1 VGNAAHVQFRPRKGA
16 RQVGKGSSLPTLNVS
31 LAPTVSIPVPE
42 KESLMSKASGPERN
56 AAQAAGPAADPD
68 CLTGTEIAF
77 ATVGEKIGEGAHGE
91 VYAGTTTEGARVAIK
106 FLRKELC
113 GQDQEVVGRFMRE
126 IKLAKDLEK
135 HENIARVI
143 TSGFHQPSGRWY
155 AIMEFAEGESLSSI
169 LERRPNGLPVQVAI
183 KIIMPVLRALRYA
196 DQHNVVHR
204 DIKPENIVV
213 NYLKGSDGS
222 IKKVIIKVL
231 DWGVAHISDP
241 TIHGGVKLTVDQ
253 ALIGTPQYMSPEQA
267 KGDPDI
273 DRRSDLYSAGLVL
286 YEMLTGQLPFHAET
300 TMELIVKQI
309 RDTPPRPTTFKPD
322 IPRKLDDVVMMLLSK
337 DREKRPRS
345 ADLAIRLLESATHGF
360 RDSLARTL
368 LSTIDQNRSDDWS
381 SILSTLSREKAEN
394 GVKVNDPTE
403 MVKTRVFHRRSRF
416 RVVGLS
422 ALGVLVMA
430 ALILI
435 PWMGDR
441 RNSHQSGVSGR
452 TADRSSKTVSDRSDR
467 SERPA
472 VRETT
477 RRLAVRPER
486 ESVAPP
492 APTKAAPANDEL
504 KLLREECLSA
514 LRSRKGF
521 SGPCDRYLE
530 RRPDDEFVRNM
541 RDFLNNKRR
550 R

>member
-1 VGNAAHVQFRPRKGA
+1 
-16 RQVGKGSSLPTLNVS
+16 
-31 LAPTVSIPVPE
+31 
-42 KESLMSKASGPERN
+42 
-56 AAQAAGPAADPD
+56 
-68 CLTGTEIAF
+68 
-77 ATVGEKIGEGAHGE
+77 
-91 VYAGTTTEGARVAIK
+91 
-106 FLRKELC
+106 
-113 GQDQEVVGRFMRE
+113 
-126 IKLAKDLEK
+126 
-135 HENIARVI
+135 
-143 TSGFHQPSGRWY
+143 
-155 AIMEFAEGESLSSI
+155 
-169 LERRPNGLPVQVAI
+169 
-183 KIIMPVLRALRYA
+183 
-196 DQHNVVHR
+196 
-204 DIKPENIVV
+204 
-213 NYLKGSDGS
+213 
-222 IKKVIIKVL
+222 
-231 DWGVAHISDP
+231 
-241 TIHGGVKLTVDQ
+241 
-253 ALIGTPQYMSPEQA
+253 
-267 KGDPDI
+267 
-273 DRRSDLYSAGLVL
+273 
-286 YEMLTGQLPFHAET
+286 
-300 TMELIVKQI
+300 
-309 RDTPPRPTTFKPD
+309 
-322 IPRKLDDVVMMLLSK
+322 
-337 DREKRPRS
+337 
-345 ADLAIRLLESATHGF
+345 
-360 RDSLARTL
+360 
-368 LSTIDQNRSDDWS
+368 
-381 SILSTLSREKAEN
+381 
-394 GVKVNDPTE
+394 

-472 VRETT
+472 ARETT
-477 RRLAVRPER
+477 KRLAVRSER